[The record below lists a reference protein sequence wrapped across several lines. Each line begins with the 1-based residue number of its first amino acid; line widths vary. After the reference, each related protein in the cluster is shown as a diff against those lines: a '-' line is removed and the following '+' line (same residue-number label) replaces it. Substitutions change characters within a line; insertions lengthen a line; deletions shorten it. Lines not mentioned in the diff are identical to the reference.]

1 MSPRKIEPNLMDRV
15 VSYVDPVRGARRM
28 RARVAMALVG
38 GYLGAKRDRRATKEW
53 RVTQNSADADLLP
66 DLPMLRERSRD
77 LVRNSP
83 IATGAVGTVL
93 MNVVGTG
100 LNLVP
105 RPDSEV
111 LGMSPEEADVWVAL
125 VEREFRLWSETIECD
140 LTRTQNFFQMQE
152 LIFRG
157 VLESGDIFVLT
168 PMKKSPASPYELRL
182 QVIEADRIETPLGMR
197 DEGKTKEGRKIAGG
211 VEMDDN
217 GAAIAYHILK
227 AHPGSREG
235 RRRGQSNRV
244 AAFGNRTG
252 RRNVVHVFERARPGQ
267 TRGIPYL
274 SPVIEP
280 LKQLDKYTE
289 AELMATVISAL
300 LTVFVK
306 TEDAAGL
313 APLPAGRTAGSPSS
327 TTENEEIK
335 LGSGSIV
342 DLRPGEDIATVSMNR
357 PNAAF
362 DPFVQA
368 VLRQVG
374 VALGLPFE
382 VLVKHFTA
390 SFSAARAALLEA
402 WRFFRA
408 RRAFLATSFCM
419 PVYEVWMRE
428 AVATGRV
435 QAPGFFADAALRS
448 AYLQAEWIGD
458 SPGAIDPTK
467 EVTAAEKRLEIGVST
482 LSDETLALT
491 GGVWEDKHRQQVKE
505 RRARERDGLLPAPGA
520 GNPPPPV
527 EEPPQGLEKPDNE

>member
-1 MSPRKIEPNLMDRV
+1 MSRRKIQSNLVDRFI
-15 VSYVDPVRGARRM
+15 SYVDPIRGARRL
-28 RARVAMALVG
+28 RARAAMALVG
-38 GYLGAKRDRRATKEW
+38 GYIGARRDRPATKTW
-53 RVTQNSADADLLP
+53 RPTQNSPDADLLP
-66 DLPMLRERSRD
+66 DLPELRERSRD

-83 IATGAVGTVL
+83 LATGALGTVL

-100 LNLVP
+100 LTLVP
-105 RPDSEV
+105 RPDGEV
-111 LGMSPEEADVWVAL
+111 LGLSEEQTNQWVAL
-125 VEREFRLWSETIECD
+125 VEREFRLWSETSECD
-140 LTRTQNFFQMQE
+140 LTHTQNFFQMQE
-152 LIFRG
+152 LVFRG
-157 VLESGDIFVLT
+157 VLESGDIFVLL
-168 PMKKSPASPYELRL
+168 PMKSSKTSPYELRL
-182 QVIEADRIETPLGMR
+182 QVIEADRIETPRGMR
-197 DEGKTKEGRKIAGG
+197 EEGKTKAGLKIAGG
-211 VEMDDN
+211 VEMDGN
-217 GAAIAYHILK
+217 GVAVAYHILQ
-227 AHPGSREG
+227 AHPGSLEG
-235 RRRGQSNRV
+235 RGRGKSDRV
-244 AAFGNRTG
+244 MAIGDRTG

-274 SPVIEP
+274 APVIEP

-313 APLPAGRTAGSPSS
+313 APLPAGEKGGTS
-327 TTENEEIK
+327 TTADNEEIK

-342 DLRPGEDIATVSMNR
+342 DLRPGEDVETVSMNR
-357 PNAAF
+357 PNTAF

-402 WRFFRA
+402 WRFFRS

-419 PVYEVWMRE
+419 PIYEVWMRE
-428 AVATGRV
+428 AIASGRI
-435 QAPGFFADAALRS
+435 QAPGFFEDPAMRC

-482 LSDETLALT
+482 LAEETLALT
-491 GGVWEDKHRQQVKE
+491 GGLWEDKHRQQVKE
-505 RRARERDGLLPAPGA
+505 RRLRQQDGLLSSSVPSR
-520 GNPPPPV
+520 PPPPA
-527 EEPPQGLEKPDNE
+527 EEQPSGLEKPENE

>member
-1 MSPRKIEPNLMDRV
+1 MSRRQKVEPNLIDRV
-15 VSYVDPVRGARRM
+15 VSYVDPIRGARRM
-28 RARVAMALVG
+28 RARAAMSLVG
-38 GYLGAKRDRRATKEW
+38 GYLGAKKDRRATQTW
-53 RVTQNSADADLLP
+53 HPTQNSADADLLP
-66 DLPMLRERSRD
+66 DLPALRERSRD

-83 IATGAVGTVL
+83 LATGALGTVL

-100 LNLVP
+100 LSLIP
-105 RPDSEV
+105 RPDGEV
-111 LGMSPEEADVWVAL
+111 LGMDEAQTDAWVAL
-125 VEREFRLWSETIECD
+125 VEREFRLWAETVECD
-140 LTRTQNFFQMQE
+140 LTRNQNFFQMQE
-152 LIFRG
+152 LVFRG

-168 PMKKSPASPYELRL
+168 PMLKTNLSPYELRL
-182 QVIEADRIETPLGMR
+182 QVIEADRVETPRGIM
-197 DEGKTKEGRKIAGG
+197 DEGRTKEGRKIAGG

-235 RRRGQSNRV
+235 RARGKSDRV
-244 AAFGNRTG
+244 PAFGNRTG

-289 AELMATVISAL
+289 AELMATVISSL

-306 TEDAAGL
+306 TEDGGGL
-313 APLPAGRTAGSPSS
+313 APLPAGKGATTGPSG
-327 TTENEEIK
+327 EAEEIK

-357 PNAAF
+357 PNAGF

-402 WRFFRA
+402 WRFFRM
-408 RRAFLATSFCM
+408 RRAFLSASFCA
-419 PVYEVWMRE
+419 PVYEVWMQE
-428 AVATGRV
+428 AVASGRV
-435 QAPGFFADAALRS
+435 AAPGFFADAALRS
-448 AYLQAEWIGD
+448 AYLQAEWIGN

-467 EVTAAEKRLEIGVST
+467 EVTAAEKRLQIGVST
-482 LSDETLALT
+482 LAEETLALT

-505 RRARERDGLLPAPGA
+505 RRARERDGLVSGSSAPAVAAPA
-520 GNPPPPV
+520 
-527 EEPPQGLEKPDNE
+527 EETPQGLEKPDNE